1 MLSYSDIMQ
10 NIFYYYPIYCR
21 AKLAANKRQGF
32 SWVPGELEVGFALD
46 QIQGSIDDLAATLML
61 YTATLILCAGRE
73 PEIANKAILNHIHC
87 LIEQHGIEVLLNK
100 LSEADAKTVSSD
112 LQLLGVQ

>member
-1 MLSYSDIMQ
+1 MLTYSDIMQ

-21 AKLAANKRQGF
+21 VKLAKNRKKGF
-32 SWVPGELEVGFALD
+32 SWVSGELEVGYALN
-46 QIQGSIDDLAATLML
+46 QIDGSIEDPAAILML

-73 PEIANKAILNHIHC
+73 PEVANKAILNHIHC

-100 LSEADAKTVSSD
+100 LSEADAKTVSAD